1 MTDESSHRRIIRA
14 RAVGEANLREGR
26 GTDAKLDE
34 SVSAPEPPSGGDAQ
48 GPDPVALERLHET
61 FREGTEMHERREQY
75 ERVMRSSDPSRI
87 AILTDPPG
95 ANDIVAW
102 KVKRVVPLLV
112 ELGYE
117 HIDRFIHV
125 SVSPAKYPRLA
136 DVTMTRDEANEIAL
150 TCQLHAH
157 LQALAKIVADLGPTR

>member
-1 MTDESSHRRIIRA
+1 MTDEASHRRIIKA
-14 RAVGEANLREGR
+14 RAVGEADIHDGNGE
-26 GTDAKLDE
+26 DAKPDD
-34 SVSAPEPPSGGDAQ
+34 SVAAPEPASRGDAPA
-48 GPDPVALERLHET
+48 PDPIVLERLHEA
-61 FREGTEMHERREQY
+61 FREGTKMHERRVQY

-87 AILTDPPG
+87 ALLTEPPG

-102 KVKRVVPLLV
+102 KEKRVVPLLV

-117 HIDRFIHV
+117 HIDRFTHV
-125 SVSPAKYPRLA
+125 SVSPAKYPQLA
-136 DVTMTRDEANEIAL
+136 DVTTTRDEANEIAL